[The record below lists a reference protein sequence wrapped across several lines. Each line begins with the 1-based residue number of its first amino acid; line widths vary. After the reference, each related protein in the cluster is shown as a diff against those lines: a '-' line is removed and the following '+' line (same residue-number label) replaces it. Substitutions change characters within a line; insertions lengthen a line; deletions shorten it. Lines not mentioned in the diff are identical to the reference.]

1 MIRLAIER
9 GSLNIRFGIVK
20 RQTRFIGC
28 TDKTFLRCFMEI
40 QCTLSANA
48 HEKRK
53 KKKKKIFTENRRKSS
68 GRNLIEINRNG
79 FKGGGSYRMMTILE
93 QNNNISKL

>member
-9 GSLNIRFGIVK
+9 GSRIRFRIVK

-48 HEKRK
+48 QEKQK
-53 KKKKKIFTENRRKSS
+53 KKKYLQKIEERAFQSN
-68 GRNLIEINRNG
+68 RNLIEISGNG
-79 FKGGGSYRMMTILE
+79 FKGGEGI
-93 QNNNISKL
+93 